1 MGLLGKCATGST
13 GTNRRSDAISNPQYL
28 FAEAR
33 SGISENIADSI
44 SLWYRCQM
52 MPKKQEGDGLSD
64 QAYQVVRD
72 RILKGE
78 YRFGTVISRR
88 DLADELGMSLVPVN
102 EAMSRLENEY
112 LIENTPRVGTKVKTP
127 TPQDIRGFWAVRE
140 GLETQSARLFTR
152 MATKKERLELIELG
166 KQLDTGHET
175 TTSPDEP
182 DPQAL
187 YEWRCAHMWY
197 HTRIA
202 ECTKLPFLA
211 GQIERNQLLVFN
223 WFYDQQL
230 YGGRK
235 LPARWHEEL
244 GRSLAEGT
252 EEEADAAMRRH
263 LHNKLEELMLSLE
276 RFLLMDESHFM
287 RWTSAGQHPPNDL
300 SLTGG
305 RKG

>member
-1 MGLLGKCATGST
+1 MTQPKL
-13 GTNRRSDAISNPQYL
+13 
-28 FAEAR
+28 
-33 SGISENIADSI
+33 ENA
-44 SLWYRCQM
+44 
-52 MPKKQEGDGLSD
+52 GLSE
-64 QAYQVVRD
+64 QAYQLVRD
-72 RILKGE
+72 RILKGQ
-78 YRFGTVISRR
+78 YTFGTIISRR

-102 EAMSRLENEY
+102 EAMSRLEHEY

-140 GLETQSARLFTR
+140 GLETQSARLFAR
-152 MATKKERLELIELG
+152 MATRRERAELIELG
-166 KQLDTGHET
+166 KTLDVKHEN

-187 YEWRCAHMWY
+187 FEWRHLHMLY

-211 GQIERNQLLVFN
+211 QQIERNQLLVFN

-235 LPARWHEEL
+235 LPAHWHEKL
-244 GRSLAEGT
+244 AQSLADGT

-276 RFLLMDESHFM
+276 RFLLMDESHLQ
-287 RWTSAGQHPPNDL
+287 RWTSSAERAA
-300 SLTGG
+300 GG
-305 RKG
+305 RTPAKGREAQSPARCNLSDCNGEKSLP

>member
-1 MGLLGKCATGST
+1 MTL
-13 GTNRRSDAISNPQYL
+13 R
-28 FAEAR
+28 
-33 SGISENIADSI
+33 
-44 SLWYRCQM
+44 
-52 MPKKQEGDGLSD
+52 KQENDDLSEH
-64 QAYQVVRD
+64 AYRVVRD
-72 RILKGE
+72 RILRGE
-78 YRFGTVISRR
+78 YTFGTVISRR

-140 GLETQSARLFTR
+140 GLETQSARLFAR
-152 MATKKERLELIELG
+152 MASKKERGELIEMG
-166 KQLDTGHET
+166 KTLDLMHET
-175 TTSPDEP
+175 TTSSDEP
-182 DPQAL
+182 DSMAL
-187 YEWRCAHMWY
+187 YDWRCLHMRY

-202 ECTKLPFLA
+202 ECTRLPFLA
-211 GQIERNQLLVFN
+211 QQIERNQLLVFN

-235 LPARWHEEL
+235 LPAQWHEQL
-244 GRSLAEGT
+244 AQSLAEST

-276 RFLLMDESHFM
+276 RFLLVDESHLM
-287 RWTSAGQHPPNDL
+287 RWTSGAQSSANSAPLVGN
-300 SLTGG
+300 

>member
-1 MGLLGKCATGST
+1 M
-13 GTNRRSDAISNPQYL
+13 IH
-28 FAEAR
+28 
-33 SGISENIADSI
+33 
-44 SLWYRCQM
+44 
-52 MPKKQEGDGLSD
+52 KKQESDDLSE
-64 QAYQVVRD
+64 QAYRVVRD

-78 YRFGTVISRR
+78 YTFGTVISRR
-88 DLADELGMSLVPVN
+88 DLAEELGMSLVPVN

-140 GLETQSARLFTR
+140 GLETQSARLFAK
-152 MATKKERLELIELG
+152 MATKKERLELIEMG
-166 KQLDTGHET
+166 KQLDIKHEK
-175 TTSPDEP
+175 TTSSDEP
-182 DPQAL
+182 DPRAL
-187 YEWRCAHMWY
+187 YEWRCAHMGY

-211 GQIERNQLLVFN
+211 SQIERNQLLVFN

-235 LPARWHEEL
+235 LPAHWHEEL
-244 GRSLAEGT
+244 ARSLGEGT

-287 RWTSAGQHPPNDL
+287 RWTSGGHHTANDL
-300 SLTGG
+300 SLAGSK
-305 RKG
+305 KG

>member
-1 MGLLGKCATGST
+1 M
-13 GTNRRSDAISNPQYL
+13 IQ
-28 FAEAR
+28 
-33 SGISENIADSI
+33 
-44 SLWYRCQM
+44 
-52 MPKKQEGDGLSD
+52 KKQESDDLSE
-64 QAYQVVRD
+64 QAYRVVRD
-72 RILKGE
+72 RILRGE
-78 YRFGTVISRR
+78 YTFGTVISRR
-88 DLADELGMSLVPVN
+88 DLAEELGMSLVPVN

-140 GLETQSARLFTR
+140 GLETQSARLFAK
-152 MATKKERLELIELG
+152 MATKKERQELIEMG
-166 KQLDTGHET
+166 KQLDIKHEK
-175 TTSPDEP
+175 TTSSDEP
-182 DPQAL
+182 DPRAL
-187 YEWRCAHMWY
+187 YEWRCAHMAY

-235 LPARWHEEL
+235 LPAHWHEEL
-244 GRSLAEGT
+244 ARSLGEGT

-287 RWTSAGQHPPNDL
+287 RWTGRGQQTANDL
-300 SLTGG
+300 SLTGS
-305 RKG
+305 RKE

>member
-1 MGLLGKCATGST
+1 
-13 GTNRRSDAISNPQYL
+13 
-28 FAEAR
+28 
-33 SGISENIADSI
+33 
-44 SLWYRCQM
+44 M
-52 MPKKQEGDGLSD
+52 MQKKQESDDLSE
-64 QAYQVVRD
+64 QAYRVVRD

-78 YRFGTVISRR
+78 YTFGTVISRR

-140 GLETQSARLFTR
+140 GLETQSARLFAK
-152 MATKKERLELIELG
+152 MATKKERLELIEMG
-166 KQLDTGHET
+166 KQLDKKHES

-182 DPQAL
+182 DPKAL
-187 YEWRCAHMWY
+187 YEWRSAHMRY

-211 GQIERNQLLVFN
+211 SQIERNQLLVFN

-235 LPARWHEEL
+235 LPAHWHEQLAKSL
-244 GRSLAEGT
+244 GEGT
-252 EEEADAAMRRH
+252 EEEADAAMRGH

-276 RFLLMDESHFM
+276 RFLLMDESHFL
-287 RWTSAGQHPPNDL
+287 RWTSGGQQAANEL
-300 SLTGG
+300 SMTGS